1 MNIPT
6 NREQILNFVLT
17 DPKAATDLILDL
29 YQIIQKQEDII
40 QKQAEKIL
48 ELEKRIEELEAQLK
62 QNSRNSSR
70 PPSGDIYKPKP
81 KSLRKKSGRK
91 PGGQNNHKG
100 KTLKMVKDPDEII
113 SHPVSTCKCGH
124 SLRAT
129 ETLKIVRRQEF
140 EIPPV
145 EIRVIEHQAELK
157 ICPVCGKKI
166 LGEFPSHVTNPV
178 QYGPNFKSEV
188 MYLKD
193 ELMLP
198 FEKASTYFKDK
209 YDQKISPATIL
220 NIRREAYES
229 LDIFEN
235 EVEECLL
242 QSSVLHA
249 DETGLR
255 VLGNRWWLHT
265 IGNERLTLYAVHQRR
280 GSKAVDD
287 IGIIPKFNGILVHDF
302 WATYFRYDCK
312 HSLCNAHIMRELEGI
327 VDGYKQKWAGKMK
340 TLFEN
345 VYDFIFVQNK
355 RSQEKLIEFKQIYQS
370 VLNEGFEENP
380 PPVRPDGKKRGRI
393 KRSKP
398 LNLLMRLDGY
408 REDILRF
415 MYNSIVPF
423 TNNLAER
430 DVRMMKVQQ
439 KISGTFRS
447 REGAEIFCRIRGYI
461 STVRKN
467 KKSVYEGLKKLAE
480 GQPFCVQDLM
490 AE

>member
-1 MNIPT
+1 MDMLSD
-6 NREQILNFVLT
+6 REQILHFVLT
-17 DPKAATDLILDL
+17 NPQAATDLILDL
-29 YQIIQKQEDII
+29 HQIVK
-40 QKQAEKIL
+40 KQAEKII
-48 ELEKRIEELEAQLK
+48 ELEERIEKLEAQLK
-62 QNSRNSSR
+62 QNSRNSSL
-70 PPSGDIYKPKP
+70 PPSTDIYKPKP

-113 SHPVSTCKCGH
+113 SHPVSICKCGH
-124 SLRAT
+124 TLRKIKPFKI
-129 ETLKIVRRQEF
+129 LKRQEF

-145 EIRVIEHQAELK
+145 KIKVIEHQAEVK
-157 ICPVCGKKI
+157 ICPVCGKKTV
-166 LGEFPSHVTNPV
+166 GKFPSYVTNPV

-198 FEKASTYFKDK
+198 FEKTSTYFKDK
-209 YDQKISPATIL
+209 YGQKISPATIL
-220 NIRREAYES
+220 NICMEAYES
-229 LDIFEN
+229 LDKFEH
-235 EVEECLL
+235 EVEENLL
-242 QSSVLHA
+242 QSPVLHA

-265 IGNERLTLYAVHQRR
+265 IGNERLTLYAVHQKR

-287 IGIIPKFNGILVHDF
+287 IGIISKFKGILVHDF

-340 TLFEN
+340 SLLEN
-345 VYDFIFVQNK
+345 IYDFIFVKKK
-355 RSQEKLIEFKQIYQS
+355 RDQEKLIEFKQIYQT
-370 VLNEGFEENP
+370 VLKGGFEENP
-380 PPVRPDGKKRGRI
+380 PPVRPDDKKRGRI
-393 KRSKP
+393 KKSKP
-398 LNLLMRLDGY
+398 LNLLMRMDEY

-467 KKSVYEGLKKLAE
+467 GKSVYEALKKLAE
-480 GQPFCVQDLM
+480 GQPFNVQDLI

>member
-6 NREQILNFVLT
+6 DREQILNFVLT

-29 YQIIQKQEDII
+29 YQTV
-40 QKQAEKIL
+40 QKQAEKIA

-70 PPSGDIYKPKP
+70 PPSADIFKPKP

-91 PGGQNNHKG
+91 PGGQNNHEG

-113 SHPVSTCKCGH
+113 SHLVLKCKCGH
-124 SLRAT
+124 SLRT
-129 ETLKIVRRQEF
+129 IKPLKIVRRQEF
-140 EIPPV
+140 EIPPTK
-145 EIRVIEHQAELK
+145 IKVIEHQAEVK
-157 ICPVCGKKI
+157 ICPVCGKKTV
-166 LGEFPSHVTNPV
+166 GEFPSYVTNPV

-209 YDQKISPATIL
+209 YNQKISPATIL
-220 NIRREAYES
+220 NICMEAYES
-229 LDIFEN
+229 LDKFEN
-235 EVEECLL
+235 EVEENLI
-242 QSSVLHA
+242 QSPVLHA

-265 IGNERLTLYAVHQRR
+265 IGNERLTLYAVHQKR

-287 IGIIPKFNGILVHDF
+287 IGIIPKFKGILVHDF

-340 TLFEN
+340 DLFED
-345 VYDFIFVQNK
+345 VYNCIFVQNK
-355 RSQEKLIEFKQIYQS
+355 RNQEKLIEFKQIYQTI
-370 VLNEGFEENP
+370 LKEGFEENP

-393 KRSKP
+393 KKSKP
-398 LNLLMRLDGY
+398 LNLLMRLDEY

-467 KKSVYEGLKKLAE
+467 GKSVYEALKKLAE
-480 GQPFCVQDLM
+480 GQPFNVQDLM